1 MNDNKLTHKDW
12 NLLAICGALLLIS
25 IIYLSRNYRKAFPA
39 YDLQFD
45 ITRIE
50 SRDLAENFLRRQNI
64 NLSDYRHAVIFDYDE
79 LPKTFIEKEVGFEEA
94 THLLCQDFPIWHW
107 SNRWFKP
114 LSPEEIKVN
123 LALNGRITYFEHFLP
138 EEAAAERISV
148 EAARRICQDFLM
160 TTMQMNPAEWEFIED
175 KTDIK
180 PNRVD
185 HFFTYQKKGV
195 EISNATYRLEIGILG
210 GQVGKYREYWKLP
223 EQWLSNYKHLRSLNS
238 TTALAADVF
247 FGLILIAAL
256 IVFIIQLS
264 RQNVHLKT
272 ALGFGLITFIL
283 QFAGNINELP
293 ITIYA
298 FDTNQSLGN
307 YYGNYFIQTF
317 LIALLYALLVAVIT
331 GAGEVLYRRAY
342 PQHLSMSKLFSPT
355 GLRTKSFL
363 INSTLGMTLA
373 VVFIAFQTGFYLI
386 ANRFGAW
393 APAEVNYS
401 NAINT
406 YFPWIFVLLIG
417 FIPAVT
423 EEFSFRLFAI
433 PFFAKIFR
441 SKPLAILI
449 PALIWGFAH
458 ANYPNQ
464 PFWIRGAE
472 VSLFGIFV
480 GVLFWRYGILTVL
493 VWHYTVDAIY
503 TAVFLVKTGQ
513 PYLIVTAIL
522 AAGVIVLPIIYN
534 IVCYRRNRSFADSS
548 GLLNGEVVFIIKPEK
563 TITNEVPEISEVKEY
578 QSYSPR
584 KIRNGLII
592 SALFLL
598 ILLIPGHRVGDFYRF
613 PIPKNEI
620 RHTAQEFLAA
630 KEVVPSNF
638 RIAIGLDN
646 NYDPLMGQY
655 VIQHSSLNQL
665 NFIMLQ
671 YLPDL
676 ITWQVR
682 FFQPNQ
688 REEYRIYVH
697 PMKNTVAAFSHIL
710 DETDPGARLS
720 KASAQRKAEE
730 FLTFKKYD
738 LSNFSL
744 IESNS
749 DVLPNRT
756 DYRFIWESRDEH
768 PASVADARL
777 RLTVTLKGDEIA
789 AFATDYKIPEDWLLA
804 QTRQTTFQ
812 SIMTGVQIA
821 LIILILYR
829 IIKILLK
836 RPKKVFSGWRIAI
849 RLALYLVGLA
859 IIVSGLNYSAA
870 LLNYDTSWTLTN
882 WNFLWILS
890 ILLKAIGVSLLT
902 VLIFSTV
909 GLLYPDAIQT
919 LQKAHRPRY
928 TRDALIASIL
938 IICGLLA
945 CNRLSNYIISMI
957 KPELL
962 ANHQITSGLEDSL
975 FPFFDALQRIIIMS
989 ILSIGAIAFIGFIL
1003 QNLKG
1008 QNFRKVMTLIML
1020 TAVFLP
1026 DNYLT
1031 LSGYLVVYLQ
1041 FILPILW
1048 LYFCLKYFVGANPP
1062 AYLYAA
1068 VGYFMIN
1075 QIFSLLR
1082 AGSPQGRL
1090 AAILLILLGLI
1101 LSSWLIIEKQ
1111 NVNFK
1116 STMSN

>member
-1 MNDNKLTHKDW
+1 MNENKLTRRNW
-12 NLLAICGALLLIS
+12 NLLAICGILLLIS

-39 YDLQFD
+39 YDLKFD
-45 ITRIE
+45 ITRAE
-50 SRDLAENFLRRQNI
+50 SRDLAEKFLSCQHIELNG
-64 NLSDYRHAVIFDYDE
+64 YRHAVVFDYDE
-79 LPKTFIEKEVGFEEA
+79 LPKTFIEKEVGFEKA
-94 THLLCQDFPIWHW
+94 TRLLCQDFPIWHW

-114 LSPEEIKVN
+114 LSQEEIKVS
-123 LALNGRITYFEHFLP
+123 LALNGRVTYFEHFLP

-148 EAARRICQDFLM
+148 EGARQICHDFLVK
-160 TTMQMNPAEWEFIED
+160 TMQLNLDDWEFVED

-185 HFFTYQKKGV
+185 HFFTYQKKGF
-195 EISNATYRLEIGILG
+195 EISNATYRLEIGVLG
-210 GQVGKYREYWKLP
+210 DQVGKYHEYWKLP
-223 EQWLSNYKHLRSLNS
+223 EQWLRDYKHLRSLNS
-238 TTALAADVF
+238 TTALAADVLF
-247 FGLILIAAL
+247 LLILIAAL
-256 IVFIIQLS
+256 IVFIVQLN
-264 RQNVHLKT
+264 RKNVHLKT
-272 ALGFGLITFIL
+272 ALWFGLITFIL
-283 QFAGNINELP
+283 QFAGQINELP

-298 FDTNQSLGN
+298 FDTNQSFGN

-317 LIALLYALLVAVIT
+317 VIALLYALLVIVIT
-331 GAGEVLYRRAY
+331 GAGEALYRRAY
-342 PQHLSMSKLFSPT
+342 PHHLSMSKIFSPA

-363 INSTLGMTLA
+363 INSILGMTLA
-373 VVFIAFQTGFYLI
+373 VVFIGFQTGFYII
-386 ANRFGAW
+386 ANHFGAW
-393 APAEVNYS
+393 APVEVNYS
-401 NAINT
+401 DAINT
-406 YFPWIFVLLIG
+406 YFPWIFVLLMG

-433 PFFAKIFR
+433 PFFSKIFR

-480 GVLFWRYGILTVL
+480 GVLFLRYGILTVL

-522 AAGVIVLPIIYN
+522 AAGVIVLPILYN
-534 IVCYRRNRSFADSS
+534 IFCYRRNRSFADSS
-548 GLLNGEVVFIIKPEK
+548 GLLNSEMAFTTKPK
-563 TITNEVPEISEVKEY
+563 TATSDEIPKFSEIVEY
-578 QSYSPR
+578 RSYSPH
-584 KIRNGLII
+584 KILTGLIL
-592 SALFLL
+592 SAIFLV
-598 ILLIPGHRVGDFYRF
+598 ILLIPDHQVGDFYRY
-613 PIPKNEI
+613 PISKNEI
-620 RHTAQEFLAA
+620 KHAAQEFLAE
-630 KEVVPSNF
+630 KEIDSGNF
-638 RIAIGLDN
+638 RIAMGLNN

-665 NFIMLQ
+665 DSIMTQ

-676 ITWQVR
+676 IAWQVR
-682 FFQPNQ
+682 FFQPGQ
-688 REEYRIYVH
+688 REEYRVYID
-697 PMKNTVAAFSHIL
+697 PMKNTVVAFSHIL
-710 DETDPGARLS
+710 DETASGARLS
-720 KASAQRKAEE
+720 KASAQRKTEE
-730 FLTFKKYD
+730 FLSLKKYD

-744 IESNS
+744 IESNA

-756 DYRFIWESRDEH
+756 DYHFIWESRGEH

-777 RLTVTLKGDEIA
+777 RLIVTIKGDEIA

-804 QTRQTTFQ
+804 QTRRTTLQ

-829 IIKILLK
+829 MIKFLLK
-836 RPKKVFSGWRIAI
+836 RPKKVFSGWRTTI
-849 RLALYLVGLA
+849 RFALCLAGLA
-859 IIVSGLNYSAA
+859 IIVSGLNHSAA

-882 WNFLWILS
+882 WTFLWILS
-890 ILLKAIGVSLLT
+890 IFLKAVGIGLLT
-902 VLIFSTV
+902 VLIFATV

-919 LQKAHRPRY
+919 LQKPHRPQY

-945 CNRLSNYIISMI
+945 CNRLSNYIVLMI

-962 ANHQITSGLEDSL
+962 ASHQITSGLEESL

-989 ILSIGAIAFIGFIL
+989 LLSAAIIAFIGFIL
-1003 QNLKG
+1003 QNLIG
-1008 QNFRKVMTLIML
+1008 RNFRQVITLIIL

-1031 LSGYLVVYLQ
+1031 FSGYFAVYVQ
-1041 FILPILW
+1041 FLLPILW

-1062 AYLYAA
+1062 AYLYSA
-1068 VGYFMIN
+1068 VGYFMVD
-1075 QIFSLLR
+1075 QISSLLR
-1082 AGSPQGRL
+1082 TGSPQSRM
-1090 AAILLILLGLI
+1090 AAILLILLGLVLI
-1101 LSSWLIIEKQ
+1101 LWLIIEKRV
-1111 NVNFK
+1111 VN
-1116 STMSN
+1116 SNSKIIN